1 MKKTALGV
9 LALAGTLFGQLAGA
23 APSTA
28 AERPMITKSVTGG
41 EGMTSEFERTD
52 GCIHTRVSVFGSV
65 FTVTGSATPDQ
76 VGFVSVTQEDTCTG
90 ITLINGFGDADT
102 LNLAVPNGLSKG
114 RLRMSMEFTNYADP
128 DNPVA
133 SPMTA
138 DVSFKAT
145 AHATKTFT
153 ESKSRS
159 EGIRF
164 VASQGTKSRPASVA
178 GTVTLGA
185 QKILTPK
192 ISSFSAT
199 IASVVSKEKTVTR
212 PAK

>member
-1 MKKTALGV
+1 MKKTALGA
-9 LALAGTLFGQLAGA
+9 LALAGTLFVQLAGA

-28 AERPMITKSVTGG
+28 AERVITKAVTKG

-52 GCIHTRVSVFGSV
+52 GCIHTRISVFGSV

-90 ITLINGFGDADT
+90 TTLINGFGDADT
-102 LNLAVPNGLSKG
+102 LDLAVPNGLSKG

-128 DNPVA
+128 ENPVV

-138 DVSFKAT
+138 DVSFRAT
-145 AHATKTFT
+145 ASATKTFT

-159 EGIRF
+159 EGVRF
-164 VASQGTKSRPASVA
+164 VASQGTRSRPASVA
-178 GTVTLGA
+178 GTVTLGD
-185 QKILTPK
+185 QKILTPNTL
-192 ISSFSAT
+192 SFSAT
-199 IASVVSKEKTVTR
+199 IASVISKEKTVNR
-212 PAK
+212 PVK